1 MEQFMKKTFLA
12 RQNLKK
18 IFVVQALLLPG
29 KKHRDNLNALN
40 QDLDKPVLFQKINFI
55 APPDGDVALNTFTNS
70 MNTSPY
76 QVYDEKLEH
85 ELASQYG
92 YNRGGVYRKTK
103 RNQKRRKNKTTKK
116 SKKTKRNRMI
126 KRRHIKYK

>member
-1 MEQFMKKTFLA
+1 
-12 RQNLKK
+12 
-18 IFVVQALLLPG
+18 
-29 KKHRDNLNALN
+29 
-40 QDLDKPVLFQKINFI
+40 
-55 APPDGDVALNTFTNS
+55 